1 MGLATQMMK
10 EVAALVKK
18 GLSEDVAERVVDGAI
33 SEERGLQI
41 MERRNNRQALRDEA
55 TRQRHGEPDTSYRGD
70 HRAPDA
76 DYGAPLH
83 DLTQMIPEDIYS
95 TQGRRLYGLGQS
107 DVDNEAFDVLNAVRG
122 QPDAEVTMYR
132 AVPEDAPDAILDG
145 DWVTTSEEYARMH
158 GENALNGEYKI
169 LTEPTYARRLQSEGY
184 PYEFGYME
192 NGMSTPGFMAML
204 AAGGAGATAA
214 ARGSHPV
221 SQQAGQVW
229 DDLKG
234 TAQGLLDVAEMPAR
248 GLQGL
253 GRVGYG
259 MLTGEGFDE
268 AMKQGNDVLQGGTD
282 AAAQRAG
289 DEVFRRTGSAE
300 MATAAYTAVMTG
312 SPI

>member
-1 MGLATQMMK
+1 MGA
-10 EVAALVKK
+10 VSSIAALIKK
-18 GLSEDVAERVVDGAI
+18 GFPEDVAERISKGSI
-33 SEERGLQI
+33 SEERGLEI
-41 MERRNNRQALRDEA
+41 IRKRDRRQALRDEA
-55 TRQRHGEPDTSYRGD
+55 AKQRHGDPDTSYRGS
-70 HRAPDA
+70 HTAPDA

-83 DLTQMIPEDIYS
+83 DLTQMIPEDIYGP
-95 TQGRRLYGLGQS
+95 QGMRYYGLGQRE
-107 DVDNEAFDVLNAVRG
+107 VDREAFDVLNSVRG
-122 QPDAEVTMYR
+122 NPDAEVTMYR
-132 AVPEDAPDAILDG
+132 AVPPDAPESILDG
-145 DWVTTSEEYARMH
+145 DWVTTSEEYARIH
-158 GENALNGEYKI
+158 GENALDGDYKI
-169 LTEPTYARRLQSEGY
+169 LAEPTYARRLQSEGY

-192 NGMSTPGFMAML
+192 NGMSTPGFMAL
-204 AAGGAGATAA
+204 LGAGGAGATAA

-234 TAQGLLDVAEMPAR
+234 TAKGLLDVAEMPAR

-268 AMKQGNDVLQGGTD
+268 AMKQGNDVLQGGTE